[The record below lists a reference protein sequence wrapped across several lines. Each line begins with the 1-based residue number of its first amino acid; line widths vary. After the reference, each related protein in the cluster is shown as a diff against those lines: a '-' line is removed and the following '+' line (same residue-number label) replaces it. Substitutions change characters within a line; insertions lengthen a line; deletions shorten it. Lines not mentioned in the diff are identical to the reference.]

1 MRMNGLLCYCRA
13 GFEPELAAELTERA
27 AQTGHAGYART
38 ERGSGFVVFAD
49 DDATTLSHALPW
61 RELIFARQKLQLIA
75 ELRDL
80 DPRDRIGPMLSAL
93 LPTPVG
99 GASAPTS
106 PPEARSGTPRFAE
119 PRFGEPRF
127 GELVVEHPDS
137 DAAKPLSGL
146 ARSFGNALRP
156 ALRKAGLLST
166 TENTDLPRLHVC
178 FVAGDHALLAI
189 GDPRDSARWPL
200 GIPRLRMHAEAPS
213 RSALKLEEAL
223 LCLLNDDERQRLLQP
238 GMRAADL
245 GAAPGGWTWVLMR
258 HGLQVT
264 AIDNG
269 PLRPHLL
276 DSGLVEHLRA
286 DGFAWQPQRAMD
298 WMVCDMVEQ
307 PRRVATRMAQWF
319 REGWC
324 RHAIFNLKLPMKKRW
339 QETTLCLQEF
349 SAQAAQPLLI
359 RARQLYHDREEIT
372 VFASSPNRN

>member
-1 MRMNGLLCYCRA
+1 MSGLLCYCRP

-38 ERGSGFVVFAD
+38 ERGSGYVVFAD
-49 DDATTLSHALPW
+49 ENAQALSQALPW
-61 RELIFARQKLQLIA
+61 RDMIFARQKLRLVA

-80 DPRDRIGPMLSAL
+80 DPRDRIAPMLSAL
-93 LPTPVG
+93 
-99 GASAPTS
+99 APDL
-106 PPEARSGTPRFAE
+106 
-119 PRFGEPRF
+119 RFGDLF
-127 GELVVEHPDS
+127 VEHPDS
-137 DAAKPLSGL
+137 DEAKPLSGL

-156 ALRKAGLLST
+156 ALRKAGLLT
-166 TENTDLPRLHVC
+166 AAERAGLPRLHVC

-189 GDPRDSARWPL
+189 GDPRDSAPWPL
-200 GIPRLRMHAEAPS
+200 GIPRLRVHADAPS

-223 LCLLNDDERQRLLQP
+223 LCLLDDDEREHLLKP

-258 HGLQVT
+258 NGLQVT

-269 PLRPHLL
+269 PLRPHLF

-286 DGFAWQPQRAMD
+286 DGFAWQPQRPLD

-307 PRRVATRMAQWF
+307 PRRVAARMAQWF
-319 REGWC
+319 NEGWC
-324 RHAIFNLKLPMKKRW
+324 RHAIFNLKLPMKRRW
-339 QETTLCLQEF
+339 QETELCLQEF
-349 SAQAAQPLLI
+349 SAQAGKPLRL

-372 VFASSPNRN
+372 VFASVHNAA